1 MYYEVNSEVIIDFY
15 DILEIYWIYGEY
27 RNFLL
32 FIVELKLKLLN
43 ID

>member
-32 FIVELKLKLLN
+32 FIVELKS
-43 ID
+43 